1 MSLAETISR
10 ESNYHDA
17 LYACPDFSEVKDS
30 TDISK
35 ALEETVLSPSHYQL
49 FPEFNLEVKDVNKRL
64 LSKIE
69 DSDFDMNLFEA
80 GWYQQAMQ
88 YFFRFYAKNGIND
101 LEKGINSLQI
111 MIDSY
116 KERRKGK
123 D

>member
-1 MSLAETISR
+1 MSLVETINSHC
-10 ESNYHDA
+10 NYPDI
-17 LYACPDFSEVKDS
+17 LYPCPDISKIKDG

-35 ALEETVLSPSHYQL
+35 GLEETVLSPSHYQL
-49 FPEFNLEVKDVNKRL
+49 FPEFDLEVKDVNKRL
-64 LSKIE
+64 LGKIE

-111 MIDSY
+111 MIDSH
-116 KERRKGK
+116 KERRKEK